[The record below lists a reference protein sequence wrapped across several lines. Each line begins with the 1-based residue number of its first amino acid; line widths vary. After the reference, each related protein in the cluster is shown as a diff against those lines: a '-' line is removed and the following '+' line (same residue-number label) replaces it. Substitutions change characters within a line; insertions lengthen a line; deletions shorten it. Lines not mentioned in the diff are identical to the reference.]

1 MRNKNIIFII
11 FISLISFSVF
21 AESNIDQWED
31 SEKTYKDLIEEG
43 YEVKAY
49 DISTIKTDS
58 GLILMF
64 FVTVLQ
70 KNRKVFE
77 CQEYQIFDENMNT
90 ISLTFV
96 CRKLVKPFKKGGLG
110 I

>member
-1 MRNKNIIFII
+1 MENKNIIFII

-31 SEKTYKDLIEEG
+31 SKKTYKDLVEEG

-77 CQEYQIFDENMNT
+77 CQEYQTLDSNMKT
-90 ISLTFV
+90 IDLSFV
-96 CRKLVKPFKKGGLG
+96 CRKIVQPYKIGVDT
-110 I
+110 